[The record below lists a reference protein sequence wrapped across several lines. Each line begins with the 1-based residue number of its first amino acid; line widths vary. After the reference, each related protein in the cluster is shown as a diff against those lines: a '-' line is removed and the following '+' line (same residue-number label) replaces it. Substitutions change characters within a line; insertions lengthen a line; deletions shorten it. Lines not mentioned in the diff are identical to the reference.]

1 VLSQE
6 VRFITDEGGVA
17 YRDINAIIVGLRR
30 EDKIISV
37 DVEKYKSGGR
47 IGLVFR
53 FLVGGLIRL
62 YRGQRGEEEE

>member
-1 VLSQE
+1 VP
-6 VRFITDEGGVA
+6 FITEEGGVA
-17 YRDINAIIVGLRR
+17 YRDINTIIAGLRR

-53 FLVGGLIRL
+53 SLVGGLIRSVE
-62 YRGQRGEEEE
+62 RQENEKGERDSDE